1 MTYEQATQ
9 LKDELNEQLTLA
21 GNTNL
26 TYSVYA
32 FWGNSAEKLYEKLY
46 SVILYPI
53 AYKTKYDAANTSGQ
67 FAVVRVSIKTQS
79 AGAQT
84 EEGFINN
91 FNANVLLDPEA
102 DNLLNK

>member
-1 MTYEQATQ
+1 MTLEQATE
-9 LKDELNEQLTLA
+9 LKNSLNAELTKA

-32 FWGNSAEKLYEKLY
+32 FWGNAAEKLY

-53 AYKTKYDAANTSGQ
+53 VYKAKYEAANTSGQ
-67 FAVVRVSIKTQS
+67 VSVVRGSIKTQS

-84 EEGFINN
+84 DEGFINN
-91 FNANVLLDPEA
+91 FNADVLLDPEA
-102 DNLLNK
+102 NNLLNK

>member
-1 MTYEQATQ
+1 MTLEQATQ
-9 LKDELNEQLTLA
+9 LQEDLNESLNKA
-21 GNTNL
+21 GNVNL
-26 TYSVYA
+26 TYGVYS
-32 FWGNSAEKLYEKLY
+32 FWTQIAEKEY

-53 AYKTKYDAANTSGQ
+53 QHKVKYEAANTSGQ

-84 EEGFINN
+84 DEGFITAFNN
-91 FNANVLLDPEA
+91 NVKSDPEA

>member
-9 LKDELNEQLTLA
+9 LKDDLNEQLTLA
-21 GNTNL
+21 GNTTL

-32 FWGNSAEKLYEKLY
+32 FWGNSAEKLY

-53 AYKTKYDAANTSGQ
+53 AYKATYEAANTSGQ

-79 AGAQT
+79 AGATT

-91 FNANVLLDPEA
+91 FNANVANDPEA
-102 DNLLNK
+102 ANLLKK